1 VLERELSLAHAMA
14 DRAAEIALRWFRA
27 ADLEVRAKADR
38 SPVTEADLAIERMV
52 REEVARAF
60 PGDRVVGEEGGG
72 LEGWRRGRAWI
83 VDPIDGTKNFA
94 DGVQLWS
101 TLIALAVEGRVVLGV
116 VSLPGI
122 GERYEALRGRGARLN
137 GRPISVS
144 STERLADAFVLF
156 SSLEGWLTGPA
167 AEGVLGLLRASRR
180 SRGFGDAWSHMLVAR
195 GAADAMVEREL
206 ALWDWAAIQVVVEEA
221 GGRITQLDGRP
232 LEHGGSAVS
241 TNGRIHDQVLARLGP
256 TGERAPADRAGASG
270 GPGQP
275 GRSVRSPRWPGPPS
289 SGIRSPT

>member
-1 VLERELSLAHAMA
+1 MLERELSLADTLA

-27 ADLEVRAKADR
+27 ADLEVRTKADR
-38 SPVTEADLAIERMV
+38 SPVTEADLAIEAMI
-52 REEVARAF
+52 REEIRRRYPDDAVL
-60 PGDRVVGEEGGG
+60 GEESG
-72 LEGWRRGRAWI
+72 LQGRAARRWI

-101 TLIALAVEGRVVLGV
+101 TLIALSVEGRIVLGV

-122 GERYEALRGRGARLN
+122 GERYQAVRGGGARLN

-144 STERLADAFVLF
+144 STRRVSDAFVLF
-156 SSLEGWLTGPA
+156 SSLEGWLARPEGP
-167 AEGVLGLLRASRR
+167 GVLGLLREARR

-195 GAADAMVEREL
+195 GAADVMIEREL

-232 LEHGGSAVS
+232 LEHGGSVVS
-241 TNGRIHDQVLARLGP
+241 TNGVLHDHVLARL
-256 TGERAPADRAGASG
+256 RAGG
-270 GPGQP
+270 
-275 GRSVRSPRWPGPPS
+275 
-289 SGIRSPT
+289 

>member
-1 VLERELSLAHAMA
+1 VLERELALANAMA
-14 DRAAEIALRWFRA
+14 DRAAEIALRWFRT

-38 SPVTEADLAIERMV
+38 SPVTEADLEIERMV

-60 PGDRVVGEEGGG
+60 PGDRVVGEEEGG
-72 LEGWRRGRAWI
+72 LEGWGRGRAWI

-101 TLIALAVEGRVVLGV
+101 TLIALAEDGRVVLGV

-122 GERYEALRGRGARLN
+122 GERYEAVRGGGARLN
-137 GRPISVS
+137 GRSISVS
-144 STERLADAFVLF
+144 RRGRVEDAFVLF
-156 SSLEGWLTGPA
+156 SSLEGWLARPE
-167 AEGVLGLLRASRR
+167 AEGVLGLLRRARR

-195 GAADAMVEREL
+195 GTADVMFEREL

-232 LEHGGSAVS
+232 LEHGGSVVS
-241 TNGRIHDQVLARLGP
+241 TNGLLHPEVLACLG
-256 TGERAPADRAGASG
+256 RI
-270 GPGQP
+270 
-275 GRSVRSPRWPGPPS
+275 PRG
-289 SGIRSPT
+289 